1 MCLAVP
7 GKVIKIDG
15 DTAEVEIGGI
25 RKQASLSLV
34 SDQAVQIGDY
44 ILIHTGYAITKIDE
58 EEARS
63 ILDAWKQ
70 VLAAE
75 TENAGNV

>member
-7 GKVIKIDG
+7 SKVIKIDG

-25 RKQASLSLV
+25 RKQVSLSLV
-34 SDQAVQIGDY
+34 SDQAVQIGEY
-44 ILIHTGYAITKIDE
+44 VLIHTGYAITKIDE
-58 EEARS
+58 EEAKS

-75 TENAGNV
+75 NSGNV

>member
-7 GKVIKIDG
+7 GKVVKIDG
-15 DTAEVEIGGI
+15 EMAEVEIGGI
-25 RKQASLSLV
+25 RKEASLSLV
-34 SDQAVQIGDY
+34 SDQSVKVGDFV
-44 ILIHTGYAITKIDE
+44 LIHTGYAITKIDE

-70 VLAAE
+70 VLDAE
-75 TENAGNV
+75 RAENF

>member
-25 RKQASLSLV
+25 RKQVSLSLV
-34 SDQAVQIGDY
+34 SDQAVQIGEY
-44 ILIHTGYAITKIDE
+44 VLIHTGYAITKIDE
-58 EEARS
+58 EEAKS

-75 TENAGNV
+75 NSGNV

>member
-15 DTAEVEIGGI
+15 DTADVEIGGI
-25 RKQASLSLV
+25 RKQVSLSLV
-34 SDQAVQIGDY
+34 SDQAVQIGEY
-44 ILIHTGYAITKIDE
+44 VLIHTGYAITKIDE
-58 EEARS
+58 EEAKS

-75 TENAGNV
+75 NSGNV